1 MSKIFVNPS
10 AIRAGLA
17 DLEMAEETVDLI
29 ARNIEDN
36 QAHLQGEPIEVDS
49 LPDDMRRLHLDD
61 EKPSGFDKVTKEGES
76 KCHED
81 FQMDEGEDPSLLFQS
96 YLDNVGVQIVRQMR
110 SGERFLKIWSQTVEE
125 IISYV
130 MINFPGSLG
139 RPSEDKATQT
149 ANREPKKGVAS
160 VSSQLEGQSSKAR
173 VAAQTASGPPAL
185 EWSVTNEEDDLSVEA
200 EIAHQIAES
209 FSKKYKFPSR
219 SSGIF
224 LYNFEQ
230 LKMNLDDIVKESKN
244 VPGVT
249 RLAHEGS
256 KLPLRCVLGWVALA
270 NSRKFQLL
278 VEPDKLNKI
287 MQDDLNRYL
296 SRQLNL

>member
-29 ARNIEDN
+29 NRNIEDN
-36 QAHLQGEPIEVDS
+36 QAHLQGEPIEVDN
-49 LPDDMRRLHLDD
+49 LPEDMRRLQLDD
-61 EKPSGFDKVTKEGES
+61 GKPSDLSEVTTAGES
-76 KCHED
+76 KYRED
-81 FQMDEGEDPSLLFQS
+81 FQMDEGEDPGLLFQS
-96 YLDNVGVQIVRQMR
+96 YLENVGVQIVRQMR

-125 IISYV
+125 IVSYV
-130 MINFPGSLG
+130 MTNFPNPSGKS
-139 RPSEDKATQT
+139 SEDKSTQT
-149 ANREPKKGVAS
+149 AGRELKKETPSAS
-160 VSSQLEGQSSKAR
+160 FQRESQSSKAR
-173 VAAQTASGPPAL
+173 MAAQTASGPPAL
-185 EWSVTNEEDDLSVEA
+185 EWSATNEEDDLSVEA

-249 RLAHEGS
+249 RLAHDGS

-270 NSRKFQLL
+270 NSKKFQLL

-287 MQDDLNRYL
+287 MQDDLNRYT
-296 SRQLNL
+296 SC

>member
-36 QAHLQGEPIEVDS
+36 QAHLQGDPIEVDN
-49 LPDDMRRLHLDD
+49 LPEDMRRLQLDD
-61 EKPSGFDKVTKEGES
+61 EKPSGLGGMAKVGES
-76 KCHED
+76 KCQED
-81 FQMDEGEDPSLLFQS
+81 FQMGEAEDPALLFQS
-96 YLDNVGVQIVRQMR
+96 YLDNVGIQMVRQMR

-130 MINFPGSLG
+130 MVNFPSLPG
-139 RPSEDKATQT
+139 KSSEDKATQT
-149 ANREPKKGVAS
+149 ANRELKKETVSA
-160 VSSQLEGQSSKAR
+160 SSQRESQSSKAKM
-173 VAAQTASGPPAL
+173 AAQAASGPSAL
-185 EWSVTNEEDDLSVEA
+185 EWSAANEEDDPSVEA

-244 VPGVT
+244 VPSVT
-249 RLAHEGS
+249 RLAHDGS
-256 KLPLRCVLGWVALA
+256 KLPLRCMLGWVALA
-270 NSRKFQLL
+270 KSKKFQLL

-287 MQDDLNRYL
+287 MQDDLNRYAFF
-296 SRQLNL
+296 

>member
-17 DLEMAEETVDLI
+17 DLEMAEETVDLV
-29 ARNIEDN
+29 AKNIEDN

-49 LPDDMRRLHLDD
+49 LPEDMRRLQLDD
-61 EKPSGFDKVTKEGES
+61 AKPSGLGEMAKAGES
-76 KCHED
+76 KSHED
-81 FQMDEGEDPSLLFQS
+81 FQMDEGEDPALLFQS
-96 YLDNVGVQIVRQMR
+96 YLDNVGVQMVRQMR
-110 SGERFLKIWSQTVEE
+110 SGERFLKIWSHTVEE

-130 MINFPGSLG
+130 MVNFPSLP
-139 RPSEDKATQT
+139 RKSSEDKATQT
-149 ANREPKKGVAS
+149 VNRELKKGTVS
-160 VSSQLEGQSSKAR
+160 VSSQRESQSSKAKIM
-173 VAAQTASGPPAL
+173 AQTASGPPAL
-185 EWSVTNEEDDLSVEA
+185 EWSATNEEDDLSVEA

-244 VPGVT
+244 VPSVT
-249 RLAHEGS
+249 RLAHDGS

-287 MQDDLNRYL
+287 MQDDLNRYVFC
-296 SRQLNL
+296 

>member
-29 ARNIEDN
+29 NRNIEDN
-36 QAHLQGEPIEVDS
+36 QAHLQGEPIEVDN
-49 LPDDMRRLHLDD
+49 LPDDMRRLQLEDG
-61 EKPSGFDKVTKEGES
+61 KPSNFKEIAEVGES
-76 KCHED
+76 KYRED

-130 MINFPGSLG
+130 TVNFPNPPGKSL
-139 RPSEDKATQT
+139 EDKSTQT
-149 ANREPKKGVAS
+149 TGRELKKETTLS
-160 VSSQLEGQSSKAR
+160 SSQRESQSSKTKM
-173 VAAQTASGPPAL
+173 VAQAASGPPAL
-185 EWSVTNEEDDLSVEA
+185 EWSATNEEDDLSVEA

-230 LKMNLDDIVKESKN
+230 LKMNLDDIVKEAKN

-249 RLAHEGS
+249 RLAHDGS

-270 NSRKFQLL
+270 NSKRFQLL
-278 VEPDKLNKI
+278 VEPDKLNKV
-287 MQDDLNRYL
+287 MQDDLNRYT
-296 SRQLNL
+296 SC

>member
-29 ARNIEDN
+29 NKNIEDN
-36 QAHLQGEPIEVDS
+36 QAHLQGEPIEVDN
-49 LPDDMRRLHLDD
+49 LPDDMRRLQLDD
-61 EKPSGFDKVTKEGES
+61 GKPSGLNEMAAAGEI
-76 KCHED
+76 KYRED
-81 FQMDEGEDPSLLFQS
+81 FQMDEGEDPGFLFQS

-125 IISYV
+125 IVSYV
-130 MINFPGSLG
+130 TVNFSTPSG
-139 RPSEDKATQT
+139 RPSEDKSTQT
-149 ANREPKKGVAS
+149 VGKELKKETPSA
-160 VSSQLEGQSSKAR
+160 SSQRESQSSKAR
-173 VAAQTASGPPAL
+173 MVAQTASGPPAL
-185 EWSVTNEEDDLSVEA
+185 EWSATNEEDDLSVEA

-249 RLAHEGS
+249 RLAHDGS

-270 NSRKFQLL
+270 NSKKFQLL
-278 VEPDKLNKI
+278 VEPDKLNKV
-287 MQDDLNRYL
+287 MQDDLSRYT
-296 SRQLNL
+296 SC

>member
-29 ARNIEDN
+29 NKNIEDN
-36 QAHLQGEPIEVDS
+36 QAHLQGEPIEVDN
-49 LPDDMRRLHLDD
+49 LPDDMRRLQLDD
-61 EKPSGFDKVTKEGES
+61 GKPSGLNEMAAAGES
-76 KCHED
+76 KYRED
-81 FQMDEGEDPSLLFQS
+81 FQMDEGEDPGFLFQS

-125 IISYV
+125 IVSYV
-130 MINFPGSLG
+130 TVNFSTPSG
-139 RPSEDKATQT
+139 RPSEDKSTQT
-149 ANREPKKGVAS
+149 VGKELKKETPSA
-160 VSSQLEGQSSKAR
+160 SSQRESQSSKAR
-173 VAAQTASGPPAL
+173 MVAQTASGPPAL
-185 EWSVTNEEDDLSVEA
+185 EWSATNEEDDLSVEA

-249 RLAHEGS
+249 RLAHDGS

-270 NSRKFQLL
+270 NSKKFQLL
-278 VEPDKLNKI
+278 VEPDKLNKV
-287 MQDDLNRYL
+287 MQDDLSRYT
-296 SRQLNL
+296 SC

>member
-29 ARNIEDN
+29 NRNIEDN
-36 QAHLQGEPIEVDS
+36 QAHLQGEPIEVDN
-49 LPDDMRRLHLDD
+49 LPEDMRRLQLDD
-61 EKPSGFDKVTKEGES
+61 GKPSDLSEMVKAGES
-76 KCHED
+76 KYRED
-81 FQMDEGEDPSLLFQS
+81 FQMDEGEDPGLLFQS

-130 MINFPGSLG
+130 AINFSYPSG
-139 RPSEDKATQT
+139 RSSEDKSTQT
-149 ANREPKKGVAS
+149 TGRELKKETPSA
-160 VSSQLEGQSSKAR
+160 SSQRESQSSKVR
-173 VAAQTASGPPAL
+173 IAAQTASGPPAL
-185 EWSVTNEEDDLSVEA
+185 EWSTTNEEDDLSVEA

-249 RLAHEGS
+249 RLAHDGS
-256 KLPLRCVLGWVALA
+256 KLPLRCILGFVAMA
-270 NSRKFQLL
+270 NSKKFQLL

-287 MQDDLNRYL
+287 MQDDLNRYT
-296 SRQLNL
+296 SC

>member
-29 ARNIEDN
+29 NRNIEDN
-36 QAHLQGEPIEVDS
+36 QAHLQGEPIEVDN
-49 LPDDMRRLHLDD
+49 LPDDMRRLQLDD
-61 EKPSGFDKVTKEGES
+61 GKPSGLNEMAAAGES
-76 KCHED
+76 KYRED
-81 FQMDEGEDPSLLFQS
+81 FQMDEGEDPGFLFQS

-130 MINFPGSLG
+130 TVNFSTPSG
-139 RPSEDKATQT
+139 RPSEDKSTQT
-149 ANREPKKGVAS
+149 VGKELKKETPSA
-160 VSSQLEGQSSKAR
+160 SSQRESQSSKAR
-173 VAAQTASGPPAL
+173 MVAQTASGPPAL
-185 EWSVTNEEDDLSVEA
+185 EWSATNEEDDLSVEA

-249 RLAHEGS
+249 RLAHDGS

-270 NSRKFQLL
+270 NSKKFQLL
-278 VEPDKLNKI
+278 VEADKLNKV
-287 MQDDLNRYL
+287 MQDDLSRYT
-296 SRQLNL
+296 SC

>member
-29 ARNIEDN
+29 NRNIEDN
-36 QAHLQGEPIEVDS
+36 QAHLQGEPIEVDN
-49 LPDDMRRLHLDD
+49 LPEDMRQFHLDD
-61 EKPSGFDKVTKEGES
+61 EKLSNLGEMVRVGEG
-76 KCHED
+76 KYRED
-81 FQMDEGEDPSLLFQS
+81 FQMNEGEDPNLLFQS

-130 MINFPGSLG
+130 SVNFPNPPG
-139 RPSEDKATQT
+139 RSSEDKSTQT
-149 ANREPKKGVAS
+149 TGRELKKETTS
-160 VSSQLEGQSSKAR
+160 ILSQRESQPSKAGM
-173 VAAQTASGPPAL
+173 VAQVASGPPSL
-185 EWSVTNEEDDLSVEA
+185 EWSATNGEDDLSVEA

-230 LKMNLDDIVKESKN
+230 LEMNLDDIVKEAKN

-249 RLAHEGS
+249 RLAHDGS
-256 KLPLRCVLGWVALA
+256 KIPLRCVLGWVALA
-270 NSRKFQLL
+270 NSKKFQLL

-287 MQDDLNRYL
+287 MQDDLNRYT
-296 SRQLNL
+296 SC

>member
-29 ARNIEDN
+29 NRNIEDN
-36 QAHLQGEPIEVDS
+36 QAHLQGEPIEVDN
-49 LPDDMRRLHLDD
+49 LPDDMRRLQLDD
-61 EKPSGFDKVTKEGES
+61 GKPSGLNEMAAAGES
-76 KCHED
+76 KYRED
-81 FQMDEGEDPSLLFQS
+81 FQMDEGEDPGFLFQS

-130 MINFPGSLG
+130 TVNFSTPSG
-139 RPSEDKATQT
+139 RPSEDKSTQT
-149 ANREPKKGVAS
+149 VGKELKKETLSA
-160 VSSQLEGQSSKAR
+160 SSQRESQSSKAR
-173 VAAQTASGPPAL
+173 MVAQTASGPPAL
-185 EWSVTNEEDDLSVEA
+185 EWSATNEEDDLSVEA

-249 RLAHEGS
+249 RLAHDGS

-270 NSRKFQLL
+270 NSKKFQLL
-278 VEPDKLNKI
+278 VEPDKLNKV
-287 MQDDLNRYL
+287 MQDDLSRYT
-296 SRQLNL
+296 SC

>member
-29 ARNIEDN
+29 NRNIEDN
-36 QAHLQGEPIEVDS
+36 QAHLQGEPIEVDN
-49 LPDDMRRLHLDD
+49 LPEDMRQFHLDD
-61 EKPSGFDKVTKEGES
+61 EKLSNLGEMVRVGEG
-76 KCHED
+76 KYRED
-81 FQMDEGEDPSLLFQS
+81 FQMNEGEDPDLLFQS

-130 MINFPGSLG
+130 SVNFPNPPG
-139 RPSEDKATQT
+139 RSSEDKSTQT
-149 ANREPKKGVAS
+149 TGRELKKETTS
-160 VSSQLEGQSSKAR
+160 ILSQRESQPSKAGM
-173 VAAQTASGPPAL
+173 VAQVASGPPSL
-185 EWSVTNEEDDLSVEA
+185 EWSATNGEDDLSVEA

-230 LKMNLDDIVKESKN
+230 LEMNLDDIVKEAKN

-249 RLAHEGS
+249 RLAHDGS
-256 KLPLRCVLGWVALA
+256 KIPLRCVLGWVALA
-270 NSRKFQLL
+270 NSKKFQLL
-278 VEPDKLNKI
+278 VEADKLSKI
-287 MQDDLNRYL
+287 MQDDLDRYT
-296 SRQLNL
+296 SC

>member
-29 ARNIEDN
+29 NKNIEDN

-49 LPDDMRRLHLDD
+49 LPEDMKRLQLDD
-61 EKPSGFDKVTKEGES
+61 KKPSGLGEMARAGEG
-76 KCHED
+76 KCRED
-81 FQMDEGEDPSLLFQS
+81 FLMDEGEDPSLLFQS

-130 MINFPGSLG
+130 TVNFPNPPGKSL
-139 RPSEDKATQT
+139 EDKSTQT
-149 ANREPKKGVAS
+149 TGRELKKETTS
-160 VSSQLEGQSSKAR
+160 ISPQRDSQSSKTR
-173 VAAQTASGPPAL
+173 MVAQAASGPPAL
-185 EWSVTNEEDDLSVEA
+185 EWSATNEEDDLSVEA
-200 EIAHQIAES
+200 EIAHQVAES

-230 LKMNLDDIVKESKN
+230 LKMNLDDIVKEAKN

-249 RLAHEGS
+249 RLAHNGS
-256 KLPLRCVLGWVALA
+256 KLPLRCVLGWVGLA
-270 NSRKFQLL
+270 NSKKFQLL

-287 MQDDLNRYL
+287 MQDDLNRYT
-296 SRQLNL
+296 SS

>member
-29 ARNIEDN
+29 NRNIEDN
-36 QAHLQGEPIEVDS
+36 QAHLQGEPIEVDN
-49 LPDDMRRLHLDD
+49 LPDDMRRLQLDD
-61 EKPSGFDKVTKEGES
+61 GKPSGLNEMAAAGES
-76 KCHED
+76 KYRED
-81 FQMDEGEDPSLLFQS
+81 FQMDEGEDPGFLFQS

-130 MINFPGSLG
+130 TVNFSTPSG
-139 RPSEDKATQT
+139 RPSEDKSTQT
-149 ANREPKKGVAS
+149 VGKELKKETPSA
-160 VSSQLEGQSSKAR
+160 SSQRESQSSKAR
-173 VAAQTASGPPAL
+173 MVAQTASGPPAL
-185 EWSVTNEEDDLSVEA
+185 EWSATNEEDDLSVEA

-249 RLAHEGS
+249 RLAHDGS

-270 NSRKFQLL
+270 NSKKFQLL
-278 VEPDKLNKI
+278 VEPDKLNKV
-287 MQDDLNRYL
+287 MQDDLSRYT
-296 SRQLNL
+296 SC

>member
-29 ARNIEDN
+29 NRNIEDN
-36 QAHLQGEPIEVDS
+36 QAHLQGEPIEVDN
-49 LPDDMRRLHLDD
+49 LPDDMRRLQLDD
-61 EKPSGFDKVTKEGES
+61 GKPSGLNEMAAAGES
-76 KCHED
+76 KYRED
-81 FQMDEGEDPSLLFQS
+81 FQMDEGDDPGFLFQS

-130 MINFPGSLG
+130 TVNFSTPSG
-139 RPSEDKATQT
+139 RPSEDKSTQT
-149 ANREPKKGVAS
+149 VGKELKKETPSA
-160 VSSQLEGQSSKAR
+160 SSQRESQSSKAR
-173 VAAQTASGPPAL
+173 MVAQTASGPPAL
-185 EWSVTNEEDDLSVEA
+185 EWSATNEEDDLSVEA

-244 VPGVT
+244 VPGVA
-249 RLAHEGS
+249 RLAHDGS

-270 NSRKFQLL
+270 NSKKFQLL
-278 VEPDKLNKI
+278 VEPDKLNKV
-287 MQDDLNRYL
+287 MQDDLSRYT
-296 SRQLNL
+296 SC

>member
-29 ARNIEDN
+29 NKNIEDN
-36 QAHLQGEPIEVDS
+36 QAHLQGEPIEVDN
-49 LPDDMRRLHLDD
+49 LPEDMKQLQLDD
-61 EKPSGFDKVTKEGES
+61 KKPSGLGEMARAGEG
-76 KCHED
+76 KCRED
-81 FQMDEGEDPSLLFQS
+81 FLMDEGEDPSLLFQS
-96 YLDNVGVQIVRQMR
+96 YLDNVGAQIVRQVR

-130 MINFPGSLG
+130 TVNFPNPPGKSL
-139 RPSEDKATQT
+139 EDKSTQT
-149 ANREPKKGVAS
+149 TGRELKKETTS
-160 VSSQLEGQSSKAR
+160 VSSQRDSQSSKAR
-173 VAAQTASGPPAL
+173 VVAQAASGPPAL
-185 EWSVTNEEDDLSVEA
+185 EWSATNEEDDLSVEA
-200 EIAHQIAES
+200 EIAHQVAES

-230 LKMNLDDIVKESKN
+230 LRMNLDDIVKEAKN

-249 RLAHEGS
+249 RLAHDGS
-256 KLPLRCVLGWVALA
+256 KLPLRCVLGWVGLA
-270 NSRKFQLL
+270 NSKKFQLL

-287 MQDDLNRYL
+287 MQDDLNRYA
-296 SRQLNL
+296 SS

>member
-29 ARNIEDN
+29 NRNIEDN
-36 QAHLQGEPIEVDS
+36 QAHLQGEPIEVDN
-49 LPDDMRRLHLDD
+49 LPEDMRRLQLDD
-61 EKPSGFDKVTKEGES
+61 GKPSDLSEMAKAGES
-76 KCHED
+76 RYRED
-81 FQMDEGEDPSLLFQS
+81 FQMDEGEDPGLLFQS

-130 MINFPGSLG
+130 AINFSHPSG
-139 RPSEDKATQT
+139 RSSEDKSTQT
-149 ANREPKKGVAS
+149 TGRELKKETPSA
-160 VSSQLEGQSSKAR
+160 SSQRESQSSKAR
-173 VAAQTASGPPAL
+173 IAAQTASGPPAL
-185 EWSVTNEEDDLSVEA
+185 EWSATNEEDDLSVEA

-249 RLAHEGS
+249 RLAHDGS
-256 KLPLRCVLGWVALA
+256 KLPLRCILGFVAMA
-270 NSRKFQLL
+270 NSKKFQLL

-287 MQDDLNRYL
+287 MQDDLNRYT
-296 SRQLNL
+296 SC

>member
-29 ARNIEDN
+29 NKNIEDN
-36 QAHLQGEPIEVDS
+36 QAHLQGEPIEVDN
-49 LPDDMRRLHLDD
+49 LPEDMKRLQLDD
-61 EKPSGFDKVTKEGES
+61 KKPPGLGEMAGAGEG
-76 KCHED
+76 KCRED
-81 FQMDEGEDPSLLFQS
+81 FLMGEGEDPSLLFQS

-130 MINFPGSLG
+130 TVNFPNPPGKSL
-139 RPSEDKATQT
+139 EDKSTQT
-149 ANREPKKGVAS
+149 TGRELKKETTS
-160 VSSQLEGQSSKAR
+160 ISSERDSQSSKAR
-173 VAAQTASGPPAL
+173 MVAQAASGPPAL
-185 EWSVTNEEDDLSVEA
+185 EWSATNEENDLSVEA
-200 EIAHQIAES
+200 EIAHQVAES

-230 LKMNLDDIVKESKN
+230 LKMNLDDIVKEAKN
-244 VPGVT
+244 VPGVN
-249 RLAHEGS
+249 RLAHDGS
-256 KLPLRCVLGWVALA
+256 KLPLRCVLGWVGLA
-270 NSRKFQLL
+270 NSKKFQLL

-287 MQDDLNRYL
+287 MQDDLNRYT
-296 SRQLNL
+296 SS

>member
-29 ARNIEDN
+29 NRNIEDN
-36 QAHLQGEPIEVDS
+36 QAHLQGEPIEVDN
-49 LPDDMRRLHLDD
+49 LPDDMRRLQLDD
-61 EKPSGFDKVTKEGES
+61 GKPSGLNERAAAGES
-76 KCHED
+76 KYRED
-81 FQMDEGEDPSLLFQS
+81 FQMDEGEDPGLLFQS

-130 MINFPGSLG
+130 TVNFSTPSG
-139 RPSEDKATQT
+139 RPSEDKSTQT
-149 ANREPKKGVAS
+149 IGKELRKETPSA
-160 VSSQLEGQSSKAR
+160 SSQRESQSSKAR
-173 VAAQTASGPPAL
+173 MVAQTASGPPAL
-185 EWSVTNEEDDLSVEA
+185 EWSATNEEDDLSVEA

-249 RLAHEGS
+249 RLAHDGS

-270 NSRKFQLL
+270 NSKKFQLL
-278 VEPDKLNKI
+278 VEPDKLNKV
-287 MQDDLNRYL
+287 MQDDLSRYT
-296 SRQLNL
+296 SC

>member
-29 ARNIEDN
+29 NRNIEDN
-36 QAHLQGEPIEVDS
+36 QAHLQGEPIEVDN
-49 LPDDMRRLHLDD
+49 LPDDMRRLQLDD
-61 EKPSGFDKVTKEGES
+61 GKPSDLNEMAAAGES
-76 KCHED
+76 KYRED
-81 FQMDEGEDPSLLFQS
+81 FQMDEGEDPGFLFQS

-130 MINFPGSLG
+130 TVNFSTPSG
-139 RPSEDKATQT
+139 RPSEDKSTQT
-149 ANREPKKGVAS
+149 VGKELKKETPSA
-160 VSSQLEGQSSKAR
+160 SSQRESQSSKAR
-173 VAAQTASGPPAL
+173 MVAQTASGPPAL
-185 EWSVTNEEDDLSVEA
+185 EWSATNEEDDLSVEA

-249 RLAHEGS
+249 RLAHDGS

-270 NSRKFQLL
+270 NSKKFQLL
-278 VEPDKLNKI
+278 VEPDKLNKV
-287 MQDDLNRYL
+287 MQDDLSRYT
-296 SRQLNL
+296 SC

>member
-29 ARNIEDN
+29 NRNIEDN
-36 QAHLQGEPIEVDS
+36 QAHLQGEPIEVDN
-49 LPDDMRRLHLDD
+49 LPDDMRRLQLEDG
-61 EKPSGFDKVTKEGES
+61 KPSNFGEIAEVGES
-76 KCHED
+76 KYRED

-130 MINFPGSLG
+130 TVNFPNSPGKSL
-139 RPSEDKATQT
+139 EDKSTQT
-149 ANREPKKGVAS
+149 TGRELKKETTLS
-160 VSSQLEGQSSKAR
+160 SSQRESQSSKVR
-173 VAAQTASGPPAL
+173 MVAQTASGPPAL
-185 EWSVTNEEDDLSVEA
+185 EWSATNEEDDLSVEA

-230 LKMNLDDIVKESKN
+230 LKMNLDDIVKEAKN

-249 RLAHEGS
+249 RLAHDGS

-270 NSRKFQLL
+270 SSKRFQLL
-278 VEPDKLNKI
+278 VEPDKLNKV
-287 MQDDLNRYL
+287 MQDDLNRYT
-296 SRQLNL
+296 SC

>member
-36 QAHLQGEPIEVDS
+36 QAHLQGDPIEVDS
-49 LPDDMRRLHLDD
+49 LPEDMRRLQLDD
-61 EKPSGFDKVTKEGES
+61 DKPSGLGSIAKAEES
-76 KCHED
+76 KCQED
-81 FQMDEGEDPSLLFQS
+81 FQMDEAEDPALLFQS
-96 YLDNVGVQIVRQMR
+96 YLDNVGIQIVRQMK
-110 SGERFLKIWSQTVEE
+110 SGGRFLKIWSQTVEE

-130 MINFPGSLG
+130 TVNFSGAPGKSLQ
-139 RPSEDKATQT
+139 DKATQT
-149 ANREPKKGVAS
+149 VGREVAKETKS
-160 VSSQLEGQSSKAR
+160 ASSQRASQPSKAKM
-173 VAAQTASGPPAL
+173 AAQTVSGPPAL
-185 EWSVTNEEDDLSVEA
+185 EWSVANEEDDPSVEA

-209 FSKKYKFPSR
+209 FAKKYKFPSR

-249 RLAHEGS
+249 RLAHDGS

-270 NSRKFQLL
+270 TSKKFQLL

-287 MQDDLNRYL
+287 MQDDLNRYASL
-296 SRQLNL
+296 

>member
-29 ARNIEDN
+29 NKNIEDN
-36 QAHLQGEPIEVDS
+36 QAHLQGEPIEVDN
-49 LPDDMRRLHLDD
+49 LPEDMRRLQLDD
-61 EKPSGFDKVTKEGES
+61 RKPSDLGETAKAGES
-76 KCHED
+76 KYRED
-81 FQMDEGEDPSLLFQS
+81 FQMDEGEDPGLLFQS

-130 MINFPGSLG
+130 AINFSYPSG
-139 RPSEDKATQT
+139 RSSEDKSTQT
-149 ANREPKKGVAS
+149 TGRELKKETPSA
-160 VSSQLEGQSSKAR
+160 SSQRESQSSKAR
-173 VAAQTASGPPAL
+173 MAAQTASGPPAL
-185 EWSVTNEEDDLSVEA
+185 EWSATNEEDDLSVEA

-249 RLAHEGS
+249 RLAHDGS
-256 KLPLRCVLGWVALA
+256 KLPLRCILGFVAMA
-270 NSRKFQLL
+270 NSKKFQLL

-287 MQDDLNRYL
+287 MQDDLNRYT
-296 SRQLNL
+296 SC

>member
-29 ARNIEDN
+29 NRNIEDN
-36 QAHLQGEPIEVDS
+36 QAHLRGEPIEVDN
-49 LPDDMRRLHLDD
+49 LPEDMRRLHLDD
-61 EKPSGFDKVTKEGES
+61 GKSSNLGEMAKAEEG
-76 KCHED
+76 KYRED

-130 MINFPGSLG
+130 TVNFPNPSG
-139 RPSEDKATQT
+139 RSSEDKSTQT
-149 ANREPKKGVAS
+149 TGREPKKETTS
-160 VSSQLEGQSSKAR
+160 TPSQRESQSSKTR
-173 VAAQTASGPPAL
+173 MAAQAASGPAAL
-185 EWSVTNEEDDLSVEA
+185 DWSATNEEDDLSVEA

-230 LKMNLDDIVKESKN
+230 LKMNLDDIVKEAKN

-249 RLAHEGS
+249 RLAHDGS

-270 NSRKFQLL
+270 NSKKFQLL
-278 VEPDKLNKI
+278 VEADKLNKI
-287 MQDDLNRYL
+287 MQDDLNRYA
-296 SRQLNL
+296 S

>member
-1 MSKIFVNPS
+1 MSKVFVNPS

-36 QAHLQGEPIEVDS
+36 QAHLQGDPIEVDS
-49 LPDDMRRLHLDD
+49 LPEDLRRLQLDD
-61 EKPSGFDKVTKEGES
+61 EKPSGLGEMAKVGES
-76 KCHED
+76 KCQED
-81 FQMDEGEDPSLLFQS
+81 FQMDDAEDPTLLFQS

-130 MINFPGSLG
+130 TVNFPSLPG
-139 RPSEDKATQT
+139 KSSENKATQT
-149 ANREPKKGVAS
+149 ANRGPRKETVPD
-160 VSSQLEGQSSKAR
+160 SSQRESQPSKAR
-173 VAAQTASGPPAL
+173 MAAQTASGPPAL
-185 EWSVTNEEDDLSVEA
+185 EWSAANEEDDPSVEA

-230 LKMNLDDIVKESKN
+230 LKMNLDDIVRESKN
-244 VPGVT
+244 VPSVI
-249 RLAHEGS
+249 RLAHDGS

-270 NSRKFQLL
+270 NSKKFQLL

-287 MQDDLNRYL
+287 MQDDLNRYTSL
-296 SRQLNL
+296 

>member
-1 MSKIFVNPS
+1 MSKIFVNPG
-10 AIRAGLA
+10 ALRAGLA

-29 ARNIEDN
+29 NRNIEDN
-36 QAHLQGEPIEVDS
+36 QAHLQGEPIEVDN
-49 LPDDMRRLHLDD
+49 LPEDMRRLQLDD
-61 EKPSGFDKVTKEGES
+61 EKQSGLSEMAKAGES
-76 KCHED
+76 KYRED
-81 FQMDEGEDPSLLFQS
+81 FQMDEGEDPALLFQS

-130 MINFPGSLG
+130 TVNFPTPPGKS
-139 RPSEDKATQT
+139 SEDKSTQT
-149 ANREPKKGVAS
+149 ANREPKKETTS
-160 VSSQLEGQSSKAR
+160 MSSQKESQPSKTR
-173 VAAQTASGPPAL
+173 MAAQTASGPPAL
-185 EWSVTNEEDDLSVEA
+185 DWSATNEEDDLSVEA

-230 LKMNLDDIVKESKN
+230 LKMNLDDIVRESKN

-249 RLAHEGS
+249 RLAHDGS

-270 NSRKFQLL
+270 NSKKFQLL
-278 VEPDKLNKI
+278 VEPDRLNKV
-287 MQDDLNRYL
+287 MQDDLNRYA
-296 SRQLNL
+296 S

>member
-29 ARNIEDN
+29 SRNIEDN
-36 QAHLQGEPIEVDS
+36 QAHLQGDPIEVDS
-49 LPDDMRRLHLDD
+49 LPEDMKRLQLDN
-61 EKPSGFDKVTKEGES
+61 ERPSGLGEMAKAGES
-76 KCHED
+76 KCQED
-81 FQMDEGEDPSLLFQS
+81 FQMDEAEDPALLFQS
-96 YLDNVGVQIVRQMR
+96 YLDNVGVQMVRRMR
-110 SGERFLKIWSQTVEE
+110 SGERFLKIWSQAVEE

-130 MINFPGSLG
+130 TANFPS
-139 RPSEDKATQT
+139 PSGKPSKDKATQT
-149 ANREPKKGVAS
+149 ATRELKKET
-160 VSSQLEGQSSKAR
+160 VSAPSQRENQPSKTNM
-173 VAAQTASGPPAL
+173 AAQTASGPSAL
-185 EWSVTNEEDDLSVEA
+185 EWSAANEEDDPSVDA

-244 VPGVT
+244 VPSVI
-249 RLAHEGS
+249 RLAHDGS
-256 KLPLRCVLGWVALA
+256 RLPLRCVLGWVALA
-270 NSRKFQLL
+270 NSKKFQLL

-287 MQDDLNRYL
+287 MQDDLNRYSFL
-296 SRQLNL
+296 

>member
-29 ARNIEDN
+29 NRNIEDN
-36 QAHLQGEPIEVDS
+36 QAHLQGEPIEVDN
-49 LPDDMRRLHLDD
+49 LPEDMRRLQLDD
-61 EKPSGFDKVTKEGES
+61 GKPSDLSEMAKAGES
-76 KCHED
+76 RYRED
-81 FQMDEGEDPSLLFQS
+81 FQMDEGEDPGLLFQS

-130 MINFPGSLG
+130 AINFSYPSG
-139 RPSEDKATQT
+139 RSSEDKSTQT
-149 ANREPKKGVAS
+149 TGRELKKETPSA
-160 VSSQLEGQSSKAR
+160 SSQRESQSSKAR
-173 VAAQTASGPPAL
+173 IAAQTASGPPAL
-185 EWSVTNEEDDLSVEA
+185 EWSATNEEDDLSVEA

-249 RLAHEGS
+249 RLAHDGS
-256 KLPLRCVLGWVALA
+256 KLPLRCILGFVAMA
-270 NSRKFQLL
+270 NSKKFQLL

-287 MQDDLNRYL
+287 MQDDLNRYT
-296 SRQLNL
+296 SC

>member
-29 ARNIEDN
+29 ARNIEEN

-49 LPDDMRRLHLDD
+49 LPEDMRRLQLNN
-61 EKPSGFDKVTKEGES
+61 EKQYGLADVDKEGENKS
-76 KCHED
+76 HED

-130 MINFPGSLG
+130 MINFSSSQG
-139 RPSEDKATQT
+139 RPSEDKSTQT
-149 ANREPKKGVAS
+149 ANRGLKKETVS
-160 VSSQLEGQSSKAR
+160 VPSQRENQSSKAKM
-173 VAAQTASGPPAL
+173 AAQAASGPPAL
-185 EWSVTNEEDDLSVEA
+185 DWSATNEEDDLSVEA

-230 LKMNLDDIVKESKN
+230 LKMNLDDIVKESKD

-249 RLAHEGS
+249 RLAHDGS

-270 NSRKFQLL
+270 SSKKFQLL

-296 SRQLNL
+296 SN

>member
-1 MSKIFVNPS
+1 MSKISVNPS

-49 LPDDMRRLHLDD
+49 LPEDIRRLQLDD
-61 EKPSGFDKVTKEGES
+61 TKPSRLGEITATGES
-76 KCHED
+76 KCQED
-81 FQMDEGEDPSLLFQS
+81 FQMDEAEDPALLFQS
-96 YLDNVGVQIVRQMR
+96 YLDNIGIQMVRQMK
-110 SGERFLKIWSQTVEE
+110 SGERFLKIWPQTVEE

-130 MINFPGSLG
+130 TVNFSSLPGKST
-139 RPSEDKATQT
+139 EDKATQT
-149 ANREPKKGVAS
+149 ASREPKKET
-160 VSSQLEGQSSKAR
+160 VSAPSQRDSQSSKTR
-173 VAAQTASGPPAL
+173 MAAQTASGPPAL
-185 EWSVTNEEDDLSVEA
+185 EWSTANEEDDPSVEA

-249 RLAHEGS
+249 RLAHDGS

-270 NSRKFQLL
+270 KSKKFQLL
-278 VEPDKLNKI
+278 VEPDKLNKV
-287 MQDDLNRYL
+287 MQDDLNRYAFI
-296 SRQLNL
+296 

>member
-17 DLEMAEETVDLI
+17 NLEMAEETVDLI
-29 ARNIEDN
+29 AKNIEDN

-49 LPDDMRRLHLDD
+49 LPEDMKRLQLED
-61 EKPSGFDKVTKEGES
+61 EKPSGLGEMAKSGES
-76 KCHED
+76 KCQED
-81 FQMDEGEDPSLLFQS
+81 FQMDEGEDPALLFQS
-96 YLDNVGVQIVRQMR
+96 YLDNVGVQMVRQMR
-110 SGERFLKIWSQTVEE
+110 SGERFLKIWSHTVEE

-130 MINFPGSLG
+130 MVNFPSLP
-139 RPSEDKATQT
+139 RKSSEDKATQT
-149 ANREPKKGVAS
+149 VNRELKKGTVS
-160 VSSQLEGQSSKAR
+160 VSSQRESQLSKAKM
-173 VAAQTASGPPAL
+173 VAQTASGPPAL
-185 EWSVTNEEDDLSVEA
+185 EWSATNEEDDLSVEA

-244 VPGVT
+244 VPSVT
-249 RLAHEGS
+249 RLAHDGS

-270 NSRKFQLL
+270 NSKKFQLL

-287 MQDDLNRYL
+287 MQDDLNRYVFC
-296 SRQLNL
+296 

>member
-29 ARNIEDN
+29 NRNIEDN
-36 QAHLQGEPIEVDS
+36 QAHLQGEPIEVDN
-49 LPDDMRRLHLDD
+49 LPDDMRRLQLDD
-61 EKPSGFDKVTKEGES
+61 GKPSGLNEMAAAGES
-76 KCHED
+76 KYRED
-81 FQMDEGEDPSLLFQS
+81 FQMDEGEDPGFLFQS

-130 MINFPGSLG
+130 TVNFFTPSG
-139 RPSEDKATQT
+139 RPSEDKSTQT
-149 ANREPKKGVAS
+149 VGKELKKETPSA
-160 VSSQLEGQSSKAR
+160 SSQRESQSSKAR
-173 VAAQTASGPPAL
+173 MVAQTASGPPAL
-185 EWSVTNEEDDLSVEA
+185 EWSATNEEDDLSVEA

-249 RLAHEGS
+249 RLAHDGS

-270 NSRKFQLL
+270 NSKKFQLL
-278 VEPDKLNKI
+278 VEPDKLNKV
-287 MQDDLNRYL
+287 MQDDLSRYT
-296 SRQLNL
+296 SC

>member
-29 ARNIEDN
+29 NRNIEDN
-36 QAHLQGEPIEVDS
+36 QAHLQGEPIEVDN
-49 LPDDMRRLHLDD
+49 LPDDMRRLQLDD
-61 EKPSGFDKVTKEGES
+61 GKPSGLNEMAAAGES
-76 KCHED
+76 KYRED
-81 FQMDEGEDPSLLFQS
+81 FQMDEGEDPGFLFQS

-130 MINFPGSLG
+130 TVNFSTPSG
-139 RPSEDKATQT
+139 RPSEDKSTQT
-149 ANREPKKGVAS
+149 IGKELKKETPSA
-160 VSSQLEGQSSKAR
+160 SSQRESQSSKAR
-173 VAAQTASGPPAL
+173 MVAQTASGPPAL
-185 EWSVTNEEDDLSVEA
+185 EWSATNEEDDLSVEA

-249 RLAHEGS
+249 RLAHDGS

-270 NSRKFQLL
+270 NSKKFQLL
-278 VEPDKLNKI
+278 VEPDKLNKV
-287 MQDDLNRYL
+287 MQDDLSRYT
-296 SRQLNL
+296 SC

>member
-29 ARNIEDN
+29 NRNIEDN
-36 QAHLQGEPIEVDS
+36 QAHLQGEPIEVDN
-49 LPDDMRRLHLDD
+49 LPDDMRRLQLDD
-61 EKPSGFDKVTKEGES
+61 GKPSGLNEMAAAGEN
-76 KCHED
+76 KYRED
-81 FQMDEGEDPSLLFQS
+81 FQMDEGEDPGFLFQS

-130 MINFPGSLG
+130 TVNFSIPSG
-139 RPSEDKATQT
+139 RPSEDKSTQT
-149 ANREPKKGVAS
+149 VGKELKKETPSA
-160 VSSQLEGQSSKAR
+160 SSQRESQSSKAR
-173 VAAQTASGPPAL
+173 MVAQTASGPPAF
-185 EWSVTNEEDDLSVEA
+185 EWSATNEEDDLSVEA

-249 RLAHEGS
+249 RLAHDGS

-270 NSRKFQLL
+270 NSKKFQLL
-278 VEPDKLNKI
+278 VEPDKLNKV
-287 MQDDLNRYL
+287 MQDDLSRYT
-296 SRQLNL
+296 SC

>member
-29 ARNIEDN
+29 NRNIEDN
-36 QAHLQGEPIEVDS
+36 QAHLQGEPIEVDN
-49 LPDDMRRLHLDD
+49 LPDDMRRLQLDD
-61 EKPSGFDKVTKEGES
+61 GKPSGLNEMAAAGES
-76 KCHED
+76 KYRED
-81 FQMDEGEDPSLLFQS
+81 FQMDEGEDPGFLFQS

-130 MINFPGSLG
+130 TVNFSTPSG
-139 RPSEDKATQT
+139 RPSEDKSTQT
-149 ANREPKKGVAS
+149 VGKELKKETPSA
-160 VSSQLEGQSSKAR
+160 SSQRESQSSKAR
-173 VAAQTASGPPAL
+173 MVAQTASGPPAL
-185 EWSVTNEEDDLSVEA
+185 EWSATNEEDDLSVEA

-249 RLAHEGS
+249 RLAPDGS
-256 KLPLRCVLGWVALA
+256 KLPLRCVLGGVALA
-270 NSRKFQLL
+270 NFKKFQVL
-278 VEPDKLNKI
+278 VEPDKLNKV
-287 MQDDLNRYL
+287 MQDDLSRYT
-296 SRQLNL
+296 SC

>member
-29 ARNIEDN
+29 NRNIEDN
-36 QAHLQGEPIEVDS
+36 QAHLQGEPIEVDN
-49 LPDDMRRLHLDD
+49 LPDDMRRLQLDD
-61 EKPSGFDKVTKEGES
+61 GKPSGLNEMAAAGES
-76 KCHED
+76 KYRED
-81 FQMDEGEDPSLLFQS
+81 FQMDEGEDPGFLFQS

-125 IISYV
+125 IVSYV
-130 MINFPGSLG
+130 TVNFSTPSG
-139 RPSEDKATQT
+139 RPSEDKSTQT
-149 ANREPKKGVAS
+149 VGKELKKETPSA
-160 VSSQLEGQSSKAR
+160 SSQRESQSSKAR
-173 VAAQTASGPPAL
+173 MVAQTASGPPAL
-185 EWSVTNEEDDLSVEA
+185 EWSATNEEDDLSVEA

-244 VPGVT
+244 VPGVI
-249 RLAHEGS
+249 RLAHDGS

-270 NSRKFQLL
+270 NSKKFQLL
-278 VEPDKLNKI
+278 VEPDKLNKV
-287 MQDDLNRYL
+287 MQDDLSRYT
-296 SRQLNL
+296 SC

>member
-29 ARNIEDN
+29 NRNIEDN
-36 QAHLQGEPIEVDS
+36 QAHLQGEPIEVDN
-49 LPDDMRRLHLDD
+49 LPDDMRRLQLEDG
-61 EKPSGFDKVTKEGES
+61 KPSNFGEIAEVGES
-76 KCHED
+76 KFRED

-130 MINFPGSLG
+130 TVNFPNPPGKSL
-139 RPSEDKATQT
+139 EDKSTQT
-149 ANREPKKGVAS
+149 TGRELKKETTLS
-160 VSSQLEGQSSKAR
+160 SSQRESQSSKVR
-173 VAAQTASGPPAL
+173 MVAQTASGPPAL
-185 EWSVTNEEDDLSVEA
+185 EWSATNEEDDLSVEA

-230 LKMNLDDIVKESKN
+230 LKMNLDDIVKEAKN

-249 RLAHEGS
+249 RLAHDGS

-270 NSRKFQLL
+270 SSKRFQLL
-278 VEPDKLNKI
+278 VEPDKLNKV
-287 MQDDLNRYL
+287 MQDDLNRYT
-296 SRQLNL
+296 SC

>member
-29 ARNIEDN
+29 NRNIEDN
-36 QAHLQGEPIEVDS
+36 QAHLQGEPIEVDN
-49 LPDDMRRLHLDD
+49 LPEDLGRLHINDD
-61 EKPSGFDKVTKEGES
+61 KSSGQADCATKRETRVED
-76 KCHED
+76 D
-81 FQMDEGEDPSLLFQS
+81 FQMEEIEDPSIPFQS
-96 YLDNVGVQIVRQMR
+96 YLDNVGIQIVRQMR
-110 SGERFLKIWSQTVEE
+110 TGERFFKIWSQTVEE

-130 MINFPGSLG
+130 MVNFSASPGRST
-139 RPSEDKATQT
+139 EDKSTQT
-149 ANREPKKGVAS
+149 TPKKPKPSG
-160 VSSQLEGQSSKAR
+160 VSSPSRKEDQVSKTKM
-173 VAAQTASGPPAL
+173 AAQTASGPPAL
-185 EWSVTNEEDDLSVEA
+185 EWSSTNEEDDTSVEA

-230 LKMNLDDIVKESKN
+230 LKMNLDDIVKEAKK

-249 RLAHEGS
+249 RMAHDGS
-256 KLPLRCVLGWVALA
+256 KLPLRCILGWVAL
-270 NSRKFQLL
+270 SHSKRFQLL
-278 VEPDKLNKI
+278 VGPDKLNKI
-287 MQDDLNRYL
+287 MQDDLNRYVAC
-296 SRQLNL
+296 